1 MTPDAQPQSARG
13 RLGSTALTFAALAAL
28 TVAEIKLSALHVAG
42 PGPATALSALLI
54 GKVGIVMAYCLRAN
68 FRRRSAPRLVAIA
81 LAAAAAFAVVLMLE
95 AAFQARVS

>member
-1 MTPDAQPQSARG
+1 MTPDAQTRSSRG
-13 RLGSTALTFAALAAL
+13 RLGPTAPTFAALAAL
-28 TVAEIKLSALHVAG
+28 TLAEIKLSALQVAG
-42 PGPATALSALLI
+42 PGRATALSALLI

-68 FRRRSAPRLVAIA
+68 LRRRSAPRLVVIA